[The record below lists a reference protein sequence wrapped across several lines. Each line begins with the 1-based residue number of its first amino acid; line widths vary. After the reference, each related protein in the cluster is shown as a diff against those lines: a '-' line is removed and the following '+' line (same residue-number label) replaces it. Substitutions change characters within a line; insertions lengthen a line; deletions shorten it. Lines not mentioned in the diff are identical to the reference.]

1 MQVKIN
7 ENELRD
13 LFNQNVMI
21 KDIAKRFNCSV
32 DTIRRRLQKLGL
44 KQGTSYRKPKQKED
58 PLKDLKNQIKTLY
71 LEGNSCSKIG
81 AIVGLSEKT
90 ISYHLRNMNVKIR
103 DNKKINQEDF
113 ERLWN
118 EGKSD
123 QEIADYFGVSPLTI
137 ASFRTKGKNA
147 SKFKRTNFFSETDQ
161 TLSEIQRQFIYGSL
175 LGDLNIGKPDKK
187 HPNCRIYIVQCK
199 AQEELFM
206 KKVEI
211 LDNFMSAYK
220 LIVPKPDPRTNKVYE
235 SWRGNSKAHPLFTE
249 IRNKFYINGVKTI
262 TQELLNEI
270 THPIALAYWFM
281 DDGNYGGYFA
291 TNGFTEKEVNL
302 LCNWLNN
309 YWHITVTKKAVSK
322 TNQFIIHVDNESR
335 YDFEKLIFPYMVPS
349 MYYKLKYL
357 EELSEKS
364 V

>member
-1 MQVKIN
+1 MQIKIN

-21 KDIAKRFNCSV
+21 KNIAERFNCSV

-44 KQGTSYRKPKQKED
+44 KQGTSYKKPRQKED
-58 PLKDLKNQIKTLY
+58 PLKELKNRIKTLY

-81 AIVGLSEKT
+81 TIVKLSEKT
-90 ISYHLRNMNVKIR
+90 ISYHLRKMNIKMR
-103 DNKKINQEDF
+103 NNKKINQEDF

-118 EGKSD
+118 EEKTD
-123 QEIADYFGVSPLTI
+123 QEIADYFNVSPLTVV
-137 ASFRTKGKNA
+137 SFRTKGKNA
-147 SKFKRTNFFSETDQ
+147 SKFKRTNFFSETEQ

-175 LGDLNIGKPDKK
+175 LGDLYIGKSNKNYS
-187 HPNCRIYIVQCK
+187 NCRIYIVQCK

-211 LDNFMSAYK
+211 LDNFMSAHK
-220 LIVPKPDPRTNKVYE
+220 LIVPKPDSRTNKVYK

-249 IRNKFYINGVKTI
+249 IRNKFYIDGVKTI

-270 THPIALAYWFM
+270 THSIALAYWFM
-281 DDGNYGGYFA
+281 GDGTYNGCFA

-309 YWHITVTKKAVSK
+309 YWHISVTKKPVSK
-322 TNQFIIHVDNESR
+322 TNQFIIHINQESR
-335 YDFEKLIFPYMVPS
+335 YDFEKLIFPYMIKS
-349 MYYKLKYL
+349 MYYKLEYWKK
-357 EELSEKS
+357 LSEKS